1 MKIAISTKDSNIEG
15 TVDPKFGR
23 AQGFLIYDT
32 DSSQTSY
39 LDNSENAVAPQ
50 GAGTKT
56 AQMLLNLDVETLIS
70 GHLGPK
76 AFKVL
81 DKAGINIYNSAPV
94 SIKQALDNLS
104 VGMLREQDC

>member
-1 MKIAISTKDSNIEG
+1 MKVAISTKDQDLEG
-15 TVDPKFGR
+15 MIDPKFGR
-23 AQGFLIYDT
+23 TQGFLIYDT

-56 AQMLLNLDVETLIS
+56 AQMLLNLDIESVIS

-76 AFKVL
+76 AYKVL
-81 DKAGINIYNSAPV
+81 DNAGIHIYNSAPI
-94 SIKQALDNLS
+94 SIKQALENLS
-104 VGMLREQDC
+104 VGMLREQDS